1 MRLLRLTELVSPLLI
16 LDEQS
21 ARRLARSLG
30 LRVIGTVGLLLA
42 GKRRGFLTAV
52 RPELDRLLAA
62 RFVMDQDLYDHVIA
76 EAGE

>member
-1 MRLLRLTELVSPLLI
+1 LTELVSPLLI
-16 LDEQS
+16 LDEQP
-21 ARRLARSLG
+21 ARRLARSLN
-30 LRVIGTVGLLLA
+30 LRVIGTAGLLLA

-62 RFVMDQDLYDHVIA
+62 RFFMDQDLYDHVIA